1 MKEQGGAE
9 WGIGLGTKNYQE
21 YVPFLWSNG
30 GDIMNEAG
38 EFTLDSPEAIE
49 ALTYYDSFFEEGL
62 APSERAG
69 RLRHHAGL
77 RDRHAPDVLLGP
89 VAPRPHHRGG
99 RR

>member
-30 GDIMNEAG
+30 GDIMNDAG

-49 ALTYYDSFFEEGL
+49 ALTFYDSFFEEGL
-62 APSERAG
+62 TPKSRSPKASTSRRPS
-69 RLRHHAGL
+69 
-77 RDRHAPDVLLGP
+77 
-89 VAPRPHHRGG
+89 
-99 RR
+99 